1 MEVDS
6 LENNKA
12 NNITDNIKRIF
23 SSKRTQFTLYIA
35 MVLWLAVITQ
45 MVVNHVFREDFQ
57 ITEAFVKTQ
66 MDEMESNL
74 EIVAQYNSEFL
85 GETDKKDIIHKI
97 ADAIGLQI
105 DKDIT
110 VIKDG
115 SRSEYA
121 FTKQAK
127 WATSEIKVVSMEQE
141 VDESIRMKHYLI
153 VRLKILQSIKTIETY
168 KDIIVDTLDDIGTVN
183 RQITMRF
190 DGCYDGNRNTDEKKQ
205 IAEFLVD
212 QLHGEIALDYEEGD
226 LYTVYAYTGLIDEY
240 IISLGTKVNIQVA
253 ITYDEQNDKTIIT
266 LATPILNDSW

>member
-6 LENNKA
+6 LKNRKSYDISNY
-12 NNITDNIKRIF
+12 IKRVF

-45 MVVNHVFREDFQ
+45 MVVNHVFQENFQ

-74 EIVAQYNSEFL
+74 EVVAQYNGEFL
-85 GETDKKDIIHKI
+85 GETDKKEIIHKI

-110 VIKDG
+110 VIKNG
-115 SRSEYA
+115 SHSEYA
-121 FTKQAK
+121 FAKQAK

-141 VDESIRMKHYLI
+141 VNEAIRMRHYLI
-153 VRLKILQSIKTIETY
+153 VRLKILHSIKTIEKY
-168 KDIIVDTLDDIGTVN
+168 KDILVDTFKEIGTVN
-183 RQITMRF
+183 PQITMRF
-190 DGCYDGNRNTDEKKQ
+190 DGSYDGNRTSDEKKQ
-205 IAEFLVD
+205 IAQYLVN
-212 QLHGEIALDYEEGD
+212 QLHGEITLDYEEGN

-240 IISLGTKVNIQVA
+240 ILSSGTKVNIQVA
-253 ITYDEQNDKTIIT
+253 ISYDEQKDRTIIT